1 MKKGIW
7 LENIKNTYPYVYKDM
22 ECDVIVIGG
31 GICGAITSFFLAKD
45 GFKVVVIEK
54 NIIGYNNTCI
64 SSACISDFV
73 DELYIKYIPSKDKN
87 ITRKIYDLKKKSD
100 SLLNEILVD
109 IGMLSDIPKIN
120 YNIINTKLFQKGAIN
135 QELNI
140 RNNIGQKAQKNEKG
154 NMINIEE
161 SARIINPY
169 EFTSRIFEY
178 ISRFPNVSIF
188 ENTEVKEIN
197 SSYDNVSVVTQN
209 DFYINANSL
218 IITTSI
224 EQLPINSLPNIE
236 LYKRFSVN
244 LKSDILNTKRVIKVL
259 NDVPIYVRI
268 DDDGNIVASGV
279 DTKYIGKMENLKY
292 LDLLEKENGKK
303 IMSVL
308 YKLYPKA
315 EFSSEVFIHSGN
327 IFMSKDNLP
336 LVSEIPNMPNV
347 YVNIGMGS
355 SSISQMLAGADLL
368 KEALKGYYKK
378 DMNLFKLSR

>member
-1 MKKGIW
+1 MKRGIW
-7 LENIKNTYPYVYKDM
+7 LDKIKNTYPYVYKDM
-22 ECDVIVIGG
+22 ECDVIIIGG
-31 GICGAITSFFLAKD
+31 GICGAINAFFLAKD

-54 NIIGYNNTCI
+54 NIIGYNNTSV

-73 DELYIKYIPSKDKN
+73 DELYIKYISSKDKN

-109 IGMLSDIPKIN
+109 IGMHNDAQKIN
-120 YNIINTKLFQKGAIN
+120 YNIVNTRLFQKGALN

-140 RNNIGQKAQKNEKG
+140 RNDIGQKVQKSEKG
-154 NMINIEE
+154 NVINIEE

-169 EFTSRIFEY
+169 EFTSRVFEY

-209 DFYINANSL
+209 DFNIIASSL
-218 IITTSI
+218 IVTTNL
-224 EQLPINSLPNIE
+224 EQLPISNLPNIDI
-236 LYKRFSVN
+236 YKRFSVSI
-244 LKSDILNTKRVIKVL
+244 KSDILNNKKAIKVL
-259 NDVPIYVRI
+259 NDIPIYIRI
-268 DDDGNIVASGV
+268 DEKGNIVASGI
-279 DTKYIGKMENLKY
+279 DTKYISKMENTKY
-292 LDLLEKENGKK
+292 LDLIEKENSKK

-315 EFSSEVFIHSGN
+315 EFSNEIYAHSGN

-336 LVSEIPNMPNV
+336 LISEIPNMPNV

-355 SSISQMLAGADLL
+355 SSISQMLVGADIL

-378 DMNLFKLSR
+378 EMNLFKLSR

>member
-1 MKKGIW
+1 MKRGIW
-7 LENIKNTYPYVYKDM
+7 LDKIKNTYPYVYKDM
-22 ECDVIVIGG
+22 ECDVIIIGG
-31 GICGAITSFFLAKD
+31 GICGAINAFFLAKD

-54 NIIGYNNTCI
+54 NIIGYNNTSV

-73 DELYIKYIPSKDKN
+73 DELYIKYISSKDKN

-109 IGMLSDIPKIN
+109 IGMHNDAQKIN
-120 YNIINTKLFQKGAIN
+120 YNIVNTRLFQKGALN

-140 RNNIGQKAQKNEKG
+140 RNDIGQKVQKSEKG
-154 NMINIEE
+154 NVINIEE

-169 EFTSRIFEY
+169 EFTSRVFEY

-209 DFYINANSL
+209 DFNIIASSL
-218 IITTSI
+218 IVTTNL
-224 EQLPINSLPNIE
+224 EQLPISNLPNIDI
-236 LYKRFSVN
+236 YKRFSVSI
-244 LKSDILNTKRVIKVL
+244 KSDILNNKKAIKVL
-259 NDVPIYVRI
+259 NDIPIYIRI
-268 DDDGNIVASGV
+268 DEKGNIVASGI
-279 DTKYIGKMENLKY
+279 DTKYISKMENTKY
-292 LDLLEKENGKK
+292 LDLIEKENSKK

-315 EFSSEVFIHSGN
+315 EFSNEIYAHSGN

-336 LVSEIPNMPNV
+336 LISEIPNMPNV

-355 SSISQMLAGADLL
+355 SSISQMLVGADIL
-368 KEALKGYYKK
+368 KEALKG
-378 DMNLFKLSR
+378 

>member
-1 MKKGIW
+1 MKRGIW
-7 LENIKNTYPYVYKDM
+7 LDKIKNTYPYVYKDM
-22 ECDVIVIGG
+22 ECDVIIIGG
-31 GICGAITSFFLAKD
+31 GICGAINAFFLAKD

-54 NIIGYNNTCI
+54 NIIGYNNTSV

-73 DELYIKYIPSKDKN
+73 DELYIKYISSKDKN

-109 IGMLSDIPKIN
+109 IGMHNDAQKIN
-120 YNIINTKLFQKGAIN
+120 YNIVNTRLFQKGALN

-140 RNNIGQKAQKNEKG
+140 RNDIGQKVQKSEKG
-154 NMINIEE
+154 NVINIEE

-169 EFTSRIFEY
+169 EFTSRVFEY

-209 DFYINANSL
+209 DFNIIASSL
-218 IITTSI
+218 IVTTNL
-224 EQLPINSLPNIE
+224 EQLPISNLPNIDI
-236 LYKRFSVN
+236 YKRFSVSM
-244 LKSDILNTKRVIKVL
+244 KSDILNNKKAIKVL
-259 NDVPIYVRI
+259 NDIPIYIRI
-268 DDDGNIVASGV
+268 DEKGNIVASGI
-279 DTKYIGKMENLKY
+279 DTKYISKMENTKY
-292 LDLLEKENGKK
+292 LDLIEKENSKK

-315 EFSSEVFIHSGN
+315 EFSNEIYAHSGN

-336 LVSEIPNMPNV
+336 LISEIPNMPNV

-355 SSISQMLAGADLL
+355 SSISQMLVGADIL

-378 DMNLFKLSR
+378 EMNLFKLSR

>member
-1 MKKGIW
+1 MKRGIW
-7 LENIKNTYPYVYKDM
+7 LDKIKNTYPYVYKDM
-22 ECDVIVIGG
+22 DCDVIIIGG
-31 GICGAITSFFLAKD
+31 GICGAINAFFLAKD

-54 NIIGYNNTCI
+54 NIIGYNNTSV

-73 DELYIKYIPSKDKN
+73 DELYIKYISNKDKN

-109 IGMLSDIPKIN
+109 IGMHNDAQKIN
-120 YNIINTKLFQKGAIN
+120 YNIVNTRLFQKSALN

-140 RNNIGQKAQKNEKG
+140 RNNIGQKVEKSEKG
-154 NMINIEE
+154 NVINVEE

-169 EFTSRIFEY
+169 EFTSRVFEY
-178 ISRFPNVSIF
+178 ISRFPNVSVF

-209 DFYINANSL
+209 DFNITANSL
-218 IITTSI
+218 IITTNLD
-224 EQLPINSLPNIE
+224 QLPISNLPNIDI
-236 LYKRFSVN
+236 YKRFSVSM
-244 LKSDILNTKRVIKVL
+244 KSNILNNKKAIKVL
-259 NDVPIYVRI
+259 NDIPIYIRI
-268 DDDGNIVASGV
+268 DEKGNIVASGI
-279 DTKYIGKMENLKY
+279 DTKYISKMENTKY
-292 LDLLEKENGKK
+292 LDLIEKENSKK

-315 EFSSEVFIHSGN
+315 EFSSEIYAHSGN

-336 LVSEIPNMPNV
+336 LISEIPSMPNV

-355 SSISQMLAGADLL
+355 SSISQMLVGADIL

-378 DMNLFKLSR
+378 EMNLFKLSR

>member
-1 MKKGIW
+1 MKRGIW
-7 LENIKNTYPYVYKDM
+7 LDKIKNTYPYVYKDM
-22 ECDVIVIGG
+22 DCDVIIIGG
-31 GICGAITSFFLAKD
+31 GICGAINAFFLAKD

-54 NIIGYNNTCI
+54 NIIGYNNTSV

-73 DELYIKYIPSKDKN
+73 DELYIKYISSKDKN

-109 IGMLSDIPKIN
+109 IGMHNDAQKIN
-120 YNIINTKLFQKGAIN
+120 YNIVNTRLFQKGALN

-140 RNNIGQKAQKNEKG
+140 RNDIGQKVQKSEKG
-154 NMINIEE
+154 NVINIEE

-169 EFTSRIFEY
+169 EFTSRVFEY

-209 DFYINANSL
+209 NFNITASSL
-218 IITTSI
+218 IVTTNL
-224 EQLPINSLPNIE
+224 EQLPISNLPNIDI
-236 LYKRFSVN
+236 YKRFSVSM
-244 LKSDILNTKRVIKVL
+244 KSDILNNKKAIKVL
-259 NDVPIYVRI
+259 NDIPIYIRI
-268 DDDGNIVASGV
+268 DEKGNIVASGI
-279 DTKYIGKMENLKY
+279 DTKYISKMENTKY
-292 LDLLEKENGKK
+292 LDLIEKENSKK

-315 EFSSEVFIHSGN
+315 EFSNEIYAHSGN

-336 LVSEIPNMPNV
+336 LISEIPNMPNV

-355 SSISQMLAGADLL
+355 SSISQMLVGADIL

-378 DMNLFKLSR
+378 EMNLFKLSR

>member
-1 MKKGIW
+1 MKRGIW
-7 LENIKNTYPYVYKDM
+7 LDKIKNTYPYVYKDM

-31 GICGAITSFFLAKD
+31 GICGAINAFFLAKD

-54 NIIGYNNTCI
+54 NIIGYNNTSV

-73 DELYIKYIPSKDKN
+73 DELYIKYISSKDKN

-109 IGMLSDIPKIN
+109 IGMHNDAQKIN
-120 YNIINTKLFQKGAIN
+120 YNIVNTRLFQKGALN

-140 RNNIGQKAQKNEKG
+140 RNDIGQKVQKSEKG
-154 NMINIEE
+154 NVINIEE

-169 EFTSRIFEY
+169 EFTSRVFEY

-209 DFYINANSL
+209 DFNIIASSL
-218 IITTSI
+218 IVTTNL
-224 EQLPINSLPNIE
+224 EQLPISNLPNIDI
-236 LYKRFSVN
+236 YKRFSVSI
-244 LKSDILNTKRVIKVL
+244 KSDILNNKKAIKVL
-259 NDVPIYVRI
+259 NDIPIYIRI
-268 DDDGNIVASGV
+268 DEKGNIVASGI
-279 DTKYIGKMENLKY
+279 DTKYISKMENTKY
-292 LDLLEKENGKK
+292 LDLIEKENSKK

-315 EFSSEVFIHSGN
+315 EFSNEIYAHSGN

-336 LVSEIPNMPNV
+336 LISEIPNMPNV

-355 SSISQMLAGADLL
+355 SSISQMLVGADIL

-378 DMNLFKLSR
+378 EMNLFKLSR

>member
-1 MKKGIW
+1 MKRGIW
-7 LENIKNTYPYVYKDM
+7 LDKIKNTYPYVYKDM

-31 GICGAITSFFLAKD
+31 GICGAINAFFLAKD

-54 NIIGYNNTCI
+54 NIIGYNNTSV

-73 DELYIKYIPSKDKN
+73 DELYIKYISSKDKN

-109 IGMLSDIPKIN
+109 IGMHNDAQKIN
-120 YNIINTKLFQKGAIN
+120 YNIVNTRLFQKGALN

-140 RNNIGQKAQKNEKG
+140 RNDIGQKVQKSEKG
-154 NMINIEE
+154 NVINIEE

-169 EFTSRIFEY
+169 EFTSRVFEY

-209 DFYINANSL
+209 DFNIIASSL
-218 IITTSI
+218 IVTTNL
-224 EQLPINSLPNIE
+224 EQLPISNLPNIDI
-236 LYKRFSVN
+236 YKRFSVSM
-244 LKSDILNTKRVIKVL
+244 KSDILNNKKAIKVL
-259 NDVPIYVRI
+259 NDIPIYIRI
-268 DDDGNIVASGV
+268 DEKGNIVASGI
-279 DTKYIGKMENLKY
+279 DTKYISKMENTKY
-292 LDLLEKENGKK
+292 LDLIEKENSKK

-315 EFSSEVFIHSGN
+315 EFSNEIYAHSGN

-336 LVSEIPNMPNV
+336 LISEIPNMPNV

-355 SSISQMLAGADLL
+355 SSISQMLVGADIL

-378 DMNLFKLSR
+378 EMNLFKLSR